1 MTHAAQLSVAS
12 VELVPALKEPGAH
25 VSHVRS
31 LLALAA
37 VLVKVPAPH
46 AALTGAH
53 ASPLSTAENV
63 EPATQ
68 PAHWRSADAVP
79 STARPEPT
87 AHVAHDAQLSVASV
101 ELVPALNVP
110 GAHAAHVRSL
120 LAVAAA
126 VV

>member
-1 MTHAAQLSVAS
+1 MAHAAQLSVAS

-25 VSHVRS
+25 ASHARS

-53 ASPLSTAENV
+53 ASPLSTAEYV

-79 STARPEPT
+79 STDRPEPT
-87 AHVAHDAQLSVASV
+87 AHVAHAAQLSVASV
-101 ELVPALNVP
+101 ELVPALNVS